1 VGKKIC
7 ARLGAIVETKKTTSE
22 YLSSS
27 EKERAIGFLTNAF
40 SNDIIN
46 IDEFERRVES
56 VHASKTH
63 EELQQIVDDLPNE
76 DTDDRKKIAENEN
89 IACNMDTRTIAGSML
104 FTKKLNIEA
113 TLSTLNLDYRS
124 IDLPDG
130 VYEVYISAV
139 TSNFTIKL
147 PIQYNVENRITN
159 QLASVKEPKIE
170 IDNQRRSVVI
180 KLVGN
185 IEKSKIRVV
194 KVRKP
199 FWSR

>member
-1 VGKKIC
+1 
-7 ARLGAIVETKKTTSE
+7 VETKKTTSE

-56 VHASKTH
+56 VHVSKTH

-76 DTDDRKKIAENEN
+76 DADDRKKITENEN
-89 IACNMDTRTIAGSML
+89 IACNMDTRTIASSML

-113 TLSTLNLDYRS
+113 TSSTLNLDYRS

-147 PIQYNVENRITN
+147 PIQYNIENRITTSF
-159 QLASVKEPKIE
+159 ASVKEPKIE
-170 IDNQRRSVVI
+170 MDNQRRSVVI
-180 KLVGN
+180 KLEGN